1 VHRVARDADLRF
13 DDEAEA
19 GCPWSHRPAR
29 NATARI
35 DARGDD
41 LLCVAGGLGPGLPE
55 RPIGRRGARRSST
68 AAATVGEDD
77 GRSVFESPPYAAGA
91 MQATG
96 TVRRRM
102 NRVAMRSRY
111 VSESVAQ
118 LEARAAA

>member
-1 VHRVARDADLRF
+1 
-13 DDEAEA
+13 
-19 GCPWSHRPAR
+19 
-29 NATARI
+29 
-35 DARGDD
+35 
-41 LLCVAGGLGPGLPE
+41 
-55 RPIGRRGARRSST
+55 
-68 AAATVGEDD
+68 
-77 GRSVFESPPYAAGA
+77 VFESPPYAAGA